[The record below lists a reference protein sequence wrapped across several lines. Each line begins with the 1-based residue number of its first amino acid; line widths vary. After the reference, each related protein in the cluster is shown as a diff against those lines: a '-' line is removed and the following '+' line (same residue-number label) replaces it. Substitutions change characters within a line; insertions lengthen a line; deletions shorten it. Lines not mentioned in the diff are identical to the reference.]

1 MIGCLLFLLSFL
13 TPRVVL
19 FLLWAFSNYLSVAY
33 QTVIWPL
40 LGFIFFPFTTLAY
53 AFAWHQSG
61 GSINGIWLIFVVV
74 AVLLDLGTY
83 GGGGSKYRTRKDL
96 G

>member
-13 TPRVVL
+13 TPRIVL
-19 FLLWAFSNYLSVAY
+19 VILWLSGYLGRAY
-33 QTVIWPL
+33 DTFIWPL

-53 AFAWHQSG
+53 AFAYNQTAG
-61 GSINGIWLIFVVV
+61 AINGLWIALIVL
-74 AVLLDLGTY
+74 AVLFDLGTY
-83 GGGGSKYRTRKDL
+83 GGGGTKYRTRRDL